1 MAKEI
6 LYIDGVTGLGEHEGD
21 AWPYAQRFQVPMGD
35 GDGIRNHIFK
45 NEGRFFSDALGGDYN
60 VYYGE
65 ESYIYPKNKSTG
77 FYPWI
82 QFGCWMQWG
91 TKPNYDVFPFYGYRN
106 TTALWYAY
114 TGIFRKGKPYLPEY
128 NNVYFK
134 TSWIYPPDTDVD
146 MGVTFGPIVPKQWF
160 WHEARIYCHTS
171 SGIAEFRL
179 NGTGIGRITGVKT
192 VNTAGTSP
200 PTGEIKMNG
209 ANFFYPDWYSN
220 TYNVKYDD
228 MYVMFA
234 DTEGELD
241 WVGKGVCEPLYVN
254 GDGAEIMA
262 TPIGP
267 TSHASVEFPVND
279 ILYVTA
285 TAGERD
291 CYSFSNLESD
301 RTRTVHG
308 VKVTARARRGYPGTA
323 TIRCYCR
330 VSGSNY
336 YGDTHYLSP
345 EWREYIHIW
354 AQNPDTSTAWTRE
367 DLDAAQFGFER
378 VA

>member
-6 LYIDGVTGLGEHEGD
+6 LYLDGVTGLGTYEGD
-21 AWPYAQRFQVPMGD
+21 GWSYGPRFEVPAGNED
-35 GDGIRNHIFK
+35 GNREHVFK
-45 NEGRFFSDALGGDYN
+45 NEGRFFSDALGGRYN
-60 VYYGE
+60 GYWGAQ
-65 ESYIYPKNKSTG
+65 SYIMPKDVSAG
-77 FYPWI
+77 LYPWMQAGWWQKMGDPSI
-82 QFGCWMQWG
+82 ASCPFIFIRYYFGSNRW
-91 TKPNYDVFPFYGYRN
+91 N
-106 TTALWYAY
+106 AY
-114 TGIFRKGKPYLPEY
+114 TGGFADY
-128 NNVYFK
+128 NDLTFDGN
-134 TSWIYPPDTDVD
+134 SS
-146 MGVTFGPIVPKQWF
+146 GVVHTREHNKWF
-160 WHEARIYCHTS
+160 WTEVRVYSHTS
-171 SGIAEFRL
+171 NGIAEMRVNESL
-179 NGTGIGRITGVKT
+179 IKRWTGIRTVTAYRPTTGDPL
-192 VNTAGTSP
+192 P
-200 PTGEIKMNG
+200 PTGEIKLNSVMFSYQ
-209 ANFFYPDWYSN
+209 NFQSYS
-220 TYNVKYDD
+220 YDVKFDD

-241 WVGKGVCEPLYVN
+241 WISRSVCEPLYVN

-279 ILYVTA
+279 IIYVAA

-308 VKVTARARRGYPGTA
+308 VKVTARAKRSYPSTA

-330 VSGSNY
+330 VNGSNY

-354 AQNPDTSTAWTRE
+354 VQNPDTSTAWTRE